1 MLTRFESKVTEIAAS
16 ATARSAMD
24 AYNYFNAV
32 SKDGSLGVYAWSMAQ
47 PAIGADGTA
56 SFELKGKM
64 R

>member
-1 MLTRFESKVTEIAAS
+1 MEEEDRGDYVVGN
-16 ATARSAMD
+16 ARSAMD

-47 PAIGADGTA
+47 PAIGADGSA